1 MTDATTEK
9 PVRHLLGLSGGKD
22 SSALAIYL
30 RDKVPEM
37 EYFFAD
43 TGAELPETLEFIEL
57 LEDYL
62 GKPIVRLN
70 AAKSFEYYLKLN
82 GNFLP
87 TAKTRWCT
95 SELKIRPF
103 EEYVGN
109 DTAITYVGIRADEPY
124 RQGYLSTKP
133 NISAR
138 YPFVEDGLNKEDVFE
153 ILRASG
159 LGVPKYYEWRSR
171 SGCYFCFFQRK
182 EEWVELAERYP
193 ELFEKAQTY
202 EQFHRDAGRFHTWSQ
217 GEYLEDLV
225 ARADEIRAKAKIQ
238 RQIEAG
244 KAKKRLIDRLDDDDP
259 NDGCLICTLCYGR
272 TISTPSIFKDSPR
285 QKRRFAVDCEAC
297 VASRRV

>member
-1 MTDATTEK
+1 MTETNSK
-9 PVRHLLGLSGGKD
+9 RPVRHLLGLSGGKD

-30 RDKVPEM
+30 RDRIPEM

-43 TGAELPETLEFIEL
+43 TGAELPETLEFVDL
-57 LEDYL
+57 MEDYI

-70 AAKSFEYYLKLN
+70 AKKSFEFYLQLN

-109 DTAITYVGIRADEPY
+109 DTAITYVAIRADEQH

-138 YPFVEDGLNKEDVFE
+138 YPFIEDGITRDMVEDILNS
-153 ILRASG
+153 SG
-159 LGVPKYYEWRSR
+159 LGMPKYYEWRSR

-182 EEWVELAERYP
+182 DEWVKLARKYP
-193 ELFEKAQTY
+193 ALFDKAREY
-202 EQFHRDAGRFHTWSQ
+202 EQFHRDAGRQHTWSQ
-217 GEYLEDLV
+217 GENLDDML
-225 ARADEIRAKAKIQ
+225 ARADEILANAKIQ
-238 RQIEAG
+238 QDKEDR
-244 KAKKRLIDRLDDDDP
+244 KPKKKLFDEYSNHGDD
-259 NDGCLICTLCYGR
+259 
-272 TISTPSIFKDSPR
+272 
-285 QKRRFAVDCEAC
+285 EAC
-297 VASRRV
+297 LVCFL

>member
-1 MTDATTEK
+1 MTDAK

-43 TGAELPETLEFIEL
+43 TGAELKETLEYIDL

-70 AAKSFEYYLKLN
+70 AGRSFEHYLKLN

-87 TAKTRWCT
+87 TTKTRWCT

-109 DTAITYVGIRADEPY
+109 AKAITYVAIRADEAH
-124 RQGYLSTKP
+124 RKGYISKKP

-138 YPFVEDGLNKEDVFE
+138 YPFIEDGLRLEDVEE
-153 ILRASG
+153 ILSSSG
-159 LGVPKYYEWRSR
+159 IGKPKYYEWRGR

-182 EEWVELAERYP
+182 VEWVHLAERHP
-193 ELFEKAQTY
+193 DLFRKAQEY
-202 EQFHRDAGRFHTWSQ
+202 EEYHRQEGRQQTWSQ
-217 GEYLEDLV
+217 GEYLVDLL
-225 ARADEIRAKAKIQ
+225 ARKEEIIEEAA
-238 RQIEAG
+238 RQDKLTSE
-244 KAKKRLIDRLDDDDP
+244 KPRKRLIDAVAPDDSDQT
-259 NDGCLICTLCYGR
+259 GCLICF
-272 TISTPSIFKDSPR
+272 S
-285 QKRRFAVDCEAC
+285 
-297 VASRRV
+297 

>member
-1 MTDATTEK
+1 MTDTAANK

-30 RDKVPEM
+30 RDRVPEM

-103 EEYVGN
+103 EEYVGE
-109 DTAITYVGIRADEPY
+109 DEAITYVAIRSDEQY

-138 YPFVEDGLNKEDVFE
+138 YPFIEDGLNKDDVFE
-153 ILRASG
+153 ILDSSG

-182 EEWVELAERYP
+182 EEWVGLSERYP
-193 ELFEKAQTY
+193 ELFEKAKAY
-202 EQFHRDAGRFHTWSQ
+202 EQFHKDAGRLHTWSQ
-217 GEYLEDLV
+217 GEYLEDMI
-225 ARADEIRAKAKIQ
+225 ARSDEIMEKARLQK
-238 RQIEAG
+238 ENAAN
-244 KAKKRLIDRLDDDDP
+244 KTKKRLVDRYDDDDT
-259 NDGCLICTLCYGR
+259 DGGCLICTL
-272 TISTPSIFKDSPR
+272 
-285 QKRRFAVDCEAC
+285 
-297 VASRRV
+297 

>member
-1 MTDATTEK
+1 MTETSDKK

-43 TGAELPETLEFIEL
+43 TGAELPETLEYIEL

-70 AAKSFEYYLKLN
+70 AKRSFEYYLKLN

-103 EEYVGN
+103 EEYVG
-109 DTAITYVGIRADEPY
+109 DDEAITYVGIRADEPY

-133 NISAR
+133 NISAK
-138 YPFVEDGLNKEDVFE
+138 YPFMEDGLNKDDIIE
-153 ILRASG
+153 ILRSSG

-182 EEWVELAERYP
+182 EEWVELSERYP
-193 ELFEKAQTY
+193 DLFEKAKAY

-225 ARADEIRAKAKIQ
+225 ARSVEIREKAKQKNEIA
-238 RQIEAG
+238 ETN
-244 KAKKRLIDRLDDDDP
+244 KKKKLLDRFGEDDSD
-259 NDGCLICTLCYGR
+259 DGCLICML
-272 TISTPSIFKDSPR
+272 
-285 QKRRFAVDCEAC
+285 
-297 VASRRV
+297 